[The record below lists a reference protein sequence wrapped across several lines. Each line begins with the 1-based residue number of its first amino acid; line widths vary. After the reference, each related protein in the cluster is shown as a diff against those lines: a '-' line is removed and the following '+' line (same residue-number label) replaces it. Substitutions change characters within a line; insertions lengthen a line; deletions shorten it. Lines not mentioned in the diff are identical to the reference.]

1 MNTKKLCEIV
11 TTRPDLNDIPLS
23 HIFRVAF
30 AVLEEIEKGT
40 CFFDKEE
47 EERMSNGIQTPREE
61 EQRIAP

>member
-11 TTRPDLNDIPLS
+11 TTRPDLKDIPLS

-30 AVLEEIEKGT
+30 AILEEIKNGT

-47 EERMSNGIQTPREE
+47 EECMSNGIPTPREE